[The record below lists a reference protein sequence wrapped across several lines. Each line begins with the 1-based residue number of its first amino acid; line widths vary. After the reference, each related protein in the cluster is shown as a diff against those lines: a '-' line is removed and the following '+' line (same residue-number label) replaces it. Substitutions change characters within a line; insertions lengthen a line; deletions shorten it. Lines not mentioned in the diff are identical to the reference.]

1 MITALSVNIPKKK
14 KGLSG
19 WADKLRRDRI
29 EVEDKNARGVT
40 LRHITYT
47 SYSGEL
53 RLEKINFAVGVQRGR
68 LLCSD
73 RLIFPRQSGY
83 RRFTSS
89 AFSSR
94 LCTNFALSVLNN
106 CKNAA
111 GLRVA
116 IYDPA
121 AYCADFLLSVLARC
135 SDVSVVTSCF
145 EPYLCVAERALSETG
160 AAAMVTKN
168 RGELKSRDLI
178 IAPQPIAEELDISAD
193 SLLLTVGR
201 SPKNTVCRAYHGYRF
216 KMPNGFGALKPA
228 ELSEEYFCS
237 ALYTIGSQYAL
248 GSVVP
253 QSAYGSAG
261 ENTAKSLANLL
272 DNRG

>member
-1 MITALSVNIPKKK
+1 MITALSVKIPEKK
-14 KGLSG
+14 KGLG
-19 WADKLRRDRI
+19 KVTDKLRRDRI

-121 AYCADFLLSVLARC
+121 AYCADFLLSVLAHC

-160 AAAMVTKN
+160 AAAKEKKSAAHRWALSEKHRLQSLSRLPLQN
-168 RGELKSRDLI
+168 AERLRSAKARRAQRGI
-178 IAPQPIAEELDISAD
+178 
-193 SLLLTVGR
+193 LLLGALHHR
-201 SPKNTVCRAYHGYRF
+201 LAVCARLGSAAVRLRQRRGGYR
-216 KMPNGFGALKPA
+216 K
-228 ELSEEYFCS
+228 
-237 ALYTIGSQYAL
+237 
-248 GSVVP
+248 
-253 QSAYGSAG
+253 
-261 ENTAKSLANLL
+261 KSCKSP
-272 DNRG
+272 